1 MRRPCGE
8 GGIFLLFLPIRR
20 EGFPFLTARWPKPHS
35 AANFKISLDMG
46 VTANGVAMSF
56 LEAVAADP
64 DDAWAFV
71 SRHYS
76 GNLDLEALRDVLDT
90 GRLCKWV
97 VKAPYM
103 NDPKNCMTRSVLVL
117 DTERKIKRLL
127 HLRLI
132 KEPDQYG
139 SWKVYGVEQ
148 E

>member
-1 MRRPCGE
+1 MRPRGE
-8 GGIFLLFLPIRR
+8 GGIFLLFMPIRR
-20 EGFPFLTARWPKPHS
+20 KAFPFITARWPKPHS
-35 AANFKISLDMG
+35 AAHFNVSLDTG
-46 VTANGVAMSF
+46 VAANGVAMSF

-76 GNLDLEALRDVLDT
+76 GTLDLEALRDVLYA

-103 NDPKNCMTRSVLVL
+103 NDPKNCLTRSVLVL
-117 DTERKIKRLL
+117 DPERNIKRLL
-127 HLRLI
+127 HLHMI

>member
-1 MRRPCGE
+1 M
-8 GGIFLLFLPIRR
+8 FFPIVPIKQKV
-20 EGFPFLTARWPKPHS
+20 FPFLTARWPKPNGDCAH
-35 AANFKISLDMG
+35 FHISTDVG
-46 VTANGVAMSF
+46 IAANGVAMSF
-56 LEAVAADP
+56 LEAVAANP

-76 GNLDLEALRDVLDT
+76 GTLDLEALRDVLDT

-97 VKAPYM
+97 VKAPYL
-103 NDPKNCMTRSVLVL
+103 NDPKNCLTRSVVVL
-117 DTERKIKRLL
+117 DCERNTKRLL
-127 HLRLI
+127 HLRMI